1 MKRAIVVLTLL
12 TLATSAYA
20 GTLVFDFKDK
30 SQLAYWYM
38 ADPLRTNE
46 PYIKWSIEN
55 EELVAVS
62 RDVLQGGSSHIMVSD
77 GASEEWVNYE
87 VSCRFKIQE
96 ILEPSTRNES
106 NAVFLIHWSGQRE
119 EATWLSFNT
128 RGGDGGNTIYDEVD
142 LGSKW
147 TWQLQPFNLPL
158 EKGTW
163 YTVRM
168 VAGDSHYKMFLD
180 DQLIIDTK
188 GKSFPAFKSGFAG
201 MGTKNAIIHFDDF
214 ILTGEDIPD
223 KLEPITQEF
232 CSRWSMVPLIDEVTE
247 VLSPVSPRAKLAA
260 SWGQVRRSE

>member
-1 MKRAIVVLTLL
+1 MKRVSFILALL
-12 TLATSAYA
+12 LMATSAYA

-38 ADPLRTNE
+38 ADPLRTSE
-46 PYIKWSIEN
+46 SYIEWSIEN

-77 GASEEWVNYE
+77 DTSEECVNYE

-106 NAVFLIHWSGQRE
+106 NAVFLIHWSIQRG

-128 RGGDGGNTIYDEVD
+128 RGGSRGTIWDEVD
-142 LGSKW
+142 LGYTRWKW
-147 TWQLQPFNLPL
+147 EHQPFDLPL

-168 VAGDSHYKMFLD
+168 VAEDSHYRMFLD

-188 GKSFPAFKSGFAG
+188 GKIFPAFKSGFAG
-201 MGTKNAIIHFDDF
+201 FGTKNAIIHFDDF

-223 KLEPITQEF
+223 KLEPLTQEF
-232 CSRWSMVPLIDEVTE
+232 CSRWSLVPLIDEVTE
-247 VLSPVSPRAKLAA
+247 VLSTVSPGVK
-260 SWGQVRRSE
+260 RSQTCGNPGTD

>member
-1 MKRAIVVLTLL
+1 MKRVIVVMILL

-20 GTLVFDFKDK
+20 GTLVFDFKDR
-30 SQLAYWYM
+30 SQLANWQM
-38 ADPLRTNE
+38 PDPSRTSE
-46 PYIKWSIEN
+46 PYIEWSIEN
-55 EELVAVS
+55 GELVAVS
-62 RDVLQGGSSHIMVSD
+62 RNVFQGG
-77 GASEEWVNYE
+77 ASQILIGDEAAENWVNYE

-106 NAVFLIHWSGQRE
+106 NAVFFIHASHQRN
-119 EATWLSFNT
+119 EAVWLSFNT
-128 RGGDGGNTIYDEVD
+128 RGGDRGTIWDEVD
-142 LGSKW
+142 LGFTW

-163 YTVRM
+163 YTVRI
-168 VAGDSHYKMFLD
+168 VAGDSHYRMFLD

-201 MGTKNAIIHFDDF
+201 FGTKNAIIHFDDL

-223 KLEPITQEF
+223 ELEPITQEF
-232 CSRWSMVPLIDEVTE
+232 CSRWNMLPLIDEVTE

-260 SWGQVRRSE
+260 TWGQVRRSE

>member
-1 MKRAIVVLTLL
+1 MRRAIVVLTLL
-12 TLATSAYA
+12 TLAASAYA

-38 ADPLRTNE
+38 QDPLRTSL
-46 PYIKWSIEN
+46 PYIEWSIEN

-62 RDVLQGGSSHIMVSD
+62 RDVLKGGSSWILIGD
-77 GASEEWVNYE
+77 DAAENWVNYE

-106 NAVFLIHWSGQRE
+106 NAVFSIHTSHQRE
-119 EATWLSFNT
+119 ESVWLSFNT
-128 RGGDGGNTIYDEVD
+128 RGGDRGTIWDEVD
-142 LGSKW
+142 LGFGKYAW
-147 TWQLQPFNLPL
+147 KHQPFDLLL

-163 YTVRM
+163 YTVRI

-201 MGTKNAIIHFDDF
+201 FGTKNAIIRFDDF

-223 KLEPITQEF
+223 KLEPLTQEF
-232 CSRWSMVPLIDEVTE
+232 YSRWSLLPLIDEVTE

-260 SWGQVRRSE
+260 TWGQVRRSE